1 VVEVGLTDFALDV
14 VQAINDWQRGGDH
27 KRKVRRGAALKAVCG
42 SLPQAFRTCNVACY
56 RQEAHEKD
64 RVWQVLA
71 DNALPETI
79 AAWTTDLGV
88 AKQLKGGVPPEGLQ
102 GVIFTLR
109 PPVESIFVNL
119 EAVYADPGF
128 REACERYRDKVLG
141 YGDGIGKYGSAQRE
155 IVLEISTLDQAK
167 IFSYG
172 GRSSSRDDVAELF
185 FGRHPSSEDLAVFDE
200 LCARAGISVG
210 DWWLSG
216 PGTRAVLRRMQPHID
231 RLKAVRR

>member
-1 VVEVGLTDFALDV
+1 MTDFALNV

-27 KRKVRRGAALKAVCG
+27 KQKIRRGAELKAVCG
-42 SLPQAFRTCNVACY
+42 SLPQTFRTCNVACY

-79 AAWTTDLGV
+79 AAWTTDLDV
-88 AKQLKGGVPPEGLQ
+88 AKELKGGVPPKGLQ
-102 GVIFTLR
+102 GVIFTLC
-109 PPVESIFVNL
+109 PPVESIVLNL

-128 REACERYRDKVLG
+128 LEACDCYRDQVLG
-141 YGDGIGKYGSAQRE
+141 YGDGIGKYGSTQRE
-155 IVLEISTLDQAK
+155 IVLEITTLDQAK

-172 GRSSSRDDVAELF
+172 GQSGSREHVAELF
-185 FGRHPSSEDLAVFDE
+185 FERHPSSEDVAVFDE

-210 DWWLSG
+210 DWWLSE
-216 PGTRAVLRRMQPHID
+216 PGTRAVLRRMQPHVD
-231 RLKAVRR
+231 RLKAARL